1 MTSRVPQVGHTRVLY
16 QLHSDILARQ
26 SGWFRAYCAAK
37 HGDDHAL
44 SFGWRAYP
52 TPSCTVYV
60 HLGKDKIQFERPS
73 ALDERTGAII
83 IEDLTVDELDAFLA
97 VLYPKSANL
106 LRHAYYCRTH
116 HQHIEISCPSDST
129 ASKNGRLF

>member
-1 MTSRVPQVGHTRVLY
+1 MLY

-26 SGWFRAYCAAK
+26 SGWFRAYSAAK
-37 HGDDHAL
+37 HGDDQAL
-44 SFGWRAYP
+44 PSGWRAYP

-83 IEDLTVDELDAFLA
+83 IEDLTVEELDAFLA
-97 VLYPKSANL
+97 VLYPKSANIL
-106 LRHAYYCRTH
+106 QHACYRSTHRH
-116 HQHIEISCPSDST
+116 HIEISCPSGST
-129 ASKNGRLF
+129 VSKNGHLF